1 MLVARRI
8 SSVFGA
14 MLVVLLVPLLAG
26 ASPRITKTYSYF
38 SISGRTA
45 DDLDNQ
51 LQKHGPL
58 TRSTGFRHPGATQI
72 KFGGEV
78 TYLETDRNCSIG
90 DVNVTLKT
98 HITLPRWVNRRQAT
112 DTLGL
117 IWDTLSADIKRHEER
132 HAEIARGYARKLEDS
147 LQSLG
152 SRKTCKELENEVSLL
167 TKSMIEDHDRD
178 QLQFDIIE
186 SKNFDSRMMRLL
198 KNRSA
203 GAN

>member
-1 MLVARRI
+1 MLVVRRI
-8 SSVFGA
+8 GSVFGA
-14 MLVVLLVPLLAG
+14 MLAVLLVSSLAS

-45 DDLDNQ
+45 DDLDAQ

-78 TYLETDRNCSIG
+78 TYLETDRDCSIG
-90 DVNVTLKT
+90 DINVTLKT
-98 HITLPRWVNRRQAT
+98 HITLPQWVNRRQANG
-112 DTLGL
+112 TLGL

-132 HAEIARGYARKLEDS
+132 HAEIARGYARKLENN
-147 LQSLG
+147 LNALP
-152 SRKTCKELENEVSLL
+152 SRRSCRELEADVGRL
-167 TKSMIEDHDRD
+167 TKAMIEEHDRD
-178 QLQFDIIE
+178 QLQFDVIE

-198 KNRSA
+198 KNRTAA
-203 GAN
+203 GN